1 MNDSEQQNNM
11 QVIDY
16 IKQLTRPTSP
26 DIETLGTLNNGTLM
40 YFHSMNEF
48 HPYSVL
54 TMHLH
59 RQQS

>member
-1 MNDSEQQNNM
+1 MNDSEQSNNM

-16 IKQLTRPTSP
+16 IEIFTRSTAP
-26 DIETLGTLNNGTLM
+26 DIETLGILNNGMFTYLRL
-40 YFHSMNEF
+40 MNEF

-59 RQQS
+59 RRQS